1 MIKPGDT
8 VTWTSQAS
16 GSTKTKTGKVM
27 AIVPAEANVMKLIPG
42 SAKRSHIK
50 IDMPKSIYNRVLIA
64 VPTGK
69 EGKITH
75 YYAPKLS
82 AFDSSN

>member
-16 GSTKTKTGKVM
+16 GSAKT
-27 AIVPAEANVMKLIPG
+27 
-42 SAKRSHIK
+42 K
-50 IDMPKSIYNRVLIA
+50 IDMPKSIYNRALIA
-64 VPTGK
+64 VSAGK
-69 EGKITH
+69 DGQNTH